1 MWSGYT
7 EAMETTLCILGRQ
20 PALGLA
26 ELESLFGAA
35 AVTPLGSSA
44 AYVAS
49 NIDAKTFNRL
59 GGTIKTARVI
69 GELDGAGWPALES
82 FAKKH
87 LPKLLSLPTS
97 GKLQLGLS
105 AYDLPASPAKIQ
117 SLGLTLKKILR
128 TADRSVRLIP
138 NQAPALSTAQ
148 VIHNHL
154 TGRNGCEIVFY
165 AAAGQTIVGQTT
177 NEQNINSYTLR
188 DRQRPKRDSRVG
200 MLPPKLAQIIVNLAT
215 GPDADSNSIVLDPFC
230 GTGVVLQ
237 EALLMG
243 YSAYGTDLEPR
254 MINYTQANLA
264 WLDQTFHTEV
274 VNTHLDTGDA
284 TSYQWTHPFTN
295 IATESYL
302 GQPLTTLPSP
312 DKLQTIVHGC
322 NLIISKFLRNI
333 AAQCPA
339 GTRLCVAV
347 PAWQIGP
354 NRFKTLP
361 LTDPEIDQIGDL
373 GYNRIRF
380 EHAEDANLLYYRENQ
395 LVARQLLVLSK
406 T

>member
-1 MWSGYT
+1 
-7 EAMETTLCILGRQ
+7 METTLCILGRQ

-26 ELESLFGAA
+26 ELESLFGAS
-35 AVTPLGSSA
+35 AVTPVTPSA
-44 AYVAS
+44 AFVAADI
-49 NIDAKTFNRL
+49 NAQTFNRL

-69 GELDGAGWPALES
+69 GELDGHNWPTLES

-87 LPKLLSLPTS
+87 LAKLLNLPDS
-97 GKLQLGLS
+97 GKLQLGIS
-105 AYDLPASPAKIQ
+105 AYDLPVSAAKIQ

-128 TADRSVRLIP
+128 TGDRTVRLIP

-148 VIHNHL
+148 IIHNHL
-154 TGRNGCEIVFY
+154 SGRNGCEIVFY
-165 AAAGQTIVGQTT
+165 AAGDKTIIAQTT

-188 DRQRPKRDSRVG
+188 DRERPKRDSRVG
-200 MLPPKLAQIIVNLAT
+200 MLPPKLAQILVNLAT
-215 GPDADSNSIVLDPFC
+215 GPIANSNTIVLDPFC

-243 YSAYGTDLEPR
+243 FSAYGTDLEPR

-274 VNTHLDTGDA
+274 VNTHLAIGDA
-284 TSYQWTHPFTN
+284 TSYQWDHPFTAV
-295 IATESYL
+295 ATESYL
-302 GQPLTTLPSP
+302 GQPLTTLPAP

-333 AAQCPA
+333 AAQCPS

-354 NRFKTLP
+354 DKFKSLP
-361 LTDPEIDQIGDL
+361 LIDQISDL

-380 EHAEDANLLYYRENQ
+380 EHSGASDLLYYRENQ

-406 T
+406 I